1 MPSTA
6 AKAEA
11 ADPEPAGPGPL
22 ESRPLLVYSLLALLV
37 AQFVVLGLV
46 QAREDAFTFDEPFY
60 AVAGSTALRERD
72 LRINFEHPPLPKVLA
87 AIPAEIWGDVEIPMD
102 TGAWDR
108 GDTWALSLE
117 MYQANLDDIEWVTF
131 LYRIVPTL
139 IAAAT
144 GVLLFLL
151 GRRLFGTVAGLLAG
165 GLWLTAP
172 IALGYGHLNGLDVPA
187 AFTVVLTLWLLARYV
202 QQPTLINLAFVAAS
216 VGVALLTRAAVGLV
230 VAGAAF
236 AVVLLVGLVRREW
249 LTAPLKAAA
258 VLVAGW
264 LIVWGGYLLIAPEQV
279 GMPILDGH
287 PQRLMTQPPASLPG
301 QIALSVPW
309 PVGFEAGIRFLTDF
323 HQNGESSGYL
333 FGQHFTGA
341 PDWFWLGSFALK
353 MTLVSMAMIV
363 VGAVAWFTL
372 DRTRFA
378 TAALVLAPMLL
389 GLMAMMAFAER
400 PFGARY
406 LVPIVVILLVGAAV
420 VGRHAGRRA
429 VAIALVA
436 ALLVQTGALWSSH
449 PYTFAWSN
457 PLLRESWQL
466 AADSNVDWGQ
476 DFHRLQEW
484 AAEQDETVWISYF
497 GFGPSFALD
506 EIPNAVSAHP
516 DNVWGPYR
524 KPPGTV
530 TTYAVSASNLN
541 AFVGERIGYLRTQ
554 CPVEIIGQTILVYR
568 FEEAPWGGL
577 SLMGPVDGIPVP
589 PCEGEPYSH
598 YVEQPEG

>member
-1 MPSTA
+1 M
-6 AKAEA
+6 
-11 ADPEPAGPGPL
+11 
-22 ESRPLLVYSLLALLV
+22 LAFFV
-37 AQFVVLGLV
+37 AQFLVVGLL

-60 AVAGSTALRERD
+60 AVSGSTALREGD
-72 LRINFEHPPLPKVLA
+72 LRINYEHPPLPKVLA
-87 AIPAEIWGDVEIPMD
+87 AIPAELSGSVEIPLD
-102 TGAWDR
+102 SGAWNR
-108 GDTWALSLE
+108 GDTWNLSLE

-151 GRRLFGTVAGLLAG
+151 GRRLFGTAAGSLSAA
-165 GLWLTAP
+165 LWLTAP
-172 IALGYGHLNGLDVPA
+172 IAVGYGHLNGLDVPA
-187 AFTVVLTLWLLARYV
+187 AFTVVLTAWLLARYL
-202 QQPTLINLAFVAAS
+202 QRPTLADLAFVAAS

-236 AVVLLVGLVRREW
+236 AVVLVVGLVRREW
-249 LTAPLKAAA
+249 LLAPLKGVA
-258 VLVAGW
+258 VLVLGW
-264 LIVWGGYLLIAPEQV
+264 LMVWGGYLL
-279 GMPILDGH
+279 LDPSGLDISIFD
-287 PQRLMTQPPASLPG
+287 PATQRLLTEPPSSLPG

-309 PVGFEAGIRFLTDF
+309 PTGYEAGIRFLTDF

-333 FGQHFTGA
+333 FGRHFTGA
-341 PDWFWLGSFALK
+341 PDWFWLGSFVFK
-353 MTLVSMAMIV
+353 MTLASLAVIV
-363 VGAVAWFTL
+363 AGLVAWL
-372 DRTRFA
+372 WLGRARA
-378 TAALVLAPMLL
+378 LRALLVLVPMGL
-389 GLMAMMAFAER
+389 GLVVMMAFAER

-406 LVPIVVILLVGAAV
+406 LVPIVVILLAAAGPIARLAGHRVVAVGLVGA
-420 VGRHAGRRA
+420 
-429 VAIALVA
+429 ILI
-436 ALLVQTGALWSSH
+436 QTATLWASH

-457 PLLRESWQL
+457 PLIRESWQQ

-476 DFHRLQEW
+476 DFYRLQAW

-497 GFGPSFALD
+497 GFGPSWTLD

-530 TTYAVSASNLN
+530 RTYAVSASNLN

-554 CPVEIIGQTILVYR
+554 CPVEIIGRTILVYR

-577 SLMGPVDGIPVP
+577 SLMGPVNGTPAPV
-589 PCEGEPYSH
+589 CEGETWSQ
-598 YVEQPEG
+598 YVAQPEG